1 MKWVSICICFLLL
14 FIFSDIQAQYIDS
27 NYVNVTTWNFDD
39 EKNESFSI
47 GTFLVEIFTPQ
58 IITDIRY
65 IRQYIIDDRFQELR
79 NRYGDIRALDAI
91 YLKSLKI
98 ADHNIARA
106 LLISF
111 MAVLEHRNAD
121 VMLPIISYLRIPLT
135 FEKDSI
141 FNVRTKHLPTHI
153 YSDSPITPAADR
165 DKLQHFF
172 GSAYLSYMTEAPD
185 FARIAGNLIELG
197 EAAFIIGGVDDSRDR
212 RANRQGEKF
221 GEDLLIVTNLL
232 PSDYLTFRFEDLK

>member
-1 MKWVSICICFLLL
+1 MKWVSINICFLLSL
-14 FIFSDIQAQYIDS
+14 FFSDIQARHIDS
-27 NYVNVTTWNFDD
+27 NYVNVTSWDFDA
-39 EKNESFSI
+39 EKDESFSI
-47 GTFLVEIFTPQ
+47 GTFLAEIFTPH
-58 IITDIRY
+58 IITDTRY
-65 IRQYIIDDRFQELR
+65 IRQYIIDERFQVLR

-106 LLISF
+106 LFISS

-121 VMLPIISYLRIPLT
+121 IKMPVISYLRIPLT

-141 FNVRTKHLPTHI
+141 FNARTKHLPVHI
-153 YSDSPITPAADR
+153 YSDSPATPAGDR

-172 GSAYLSYMTEAPD
+172 GSAYLSYVTESPD
-185 FARIAGNLIELG
+185 FTRTAGNLIEWG
-197 EAAFIIGGVDDSRDR
+197 EAALIVGGADDIRDR
-212 RANRQGEKF
+212 RANRQGERF